1 MNIFQS
7 SSNLL
12 PQDDYLSEIHK
23 CVRDEMVKASS
34 EQHTRH
40 RELDVLFRVVK
51 SIIRSTITSCFFFPF
66 FSCFLNISSSLL
78 VCTYLQVVSFT
89 YHNASSFLHVSE
101 RRFRYSFS
109 AREFHNI
116 SSQVLLVVN

>member
-51 SIIRSTITSCFFFPF
+51 SIIRSAITSCCFFFFLF
-66 FSCFLNISSSLL
+66 F
-78 VCTYLQVVSFT
+78 
-89 YHNASSFLHVSE
+89 HVSSTFLLLYLYVPTYKSYLSPTTTQAVSYMYPNAGLGTPLALGNFIIF
-101 RRFRYSFS
+101 RRRCC
-109 AREFHNI
+109 
-116 SSQVLLVVN
+116 